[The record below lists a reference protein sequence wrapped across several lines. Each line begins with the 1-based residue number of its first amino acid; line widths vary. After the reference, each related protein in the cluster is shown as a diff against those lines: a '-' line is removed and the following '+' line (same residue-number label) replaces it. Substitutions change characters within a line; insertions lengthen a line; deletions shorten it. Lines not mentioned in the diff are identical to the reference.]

1 MDKTKK
7 EEKKKVLYFDD
18 EPFITEALARS
29 LELFGWDVRN
39 VSEIDYLFNELKTHQ
54 FNVLI
59 LDIMAP
65 VPNTENRY
73 VSFTPEEIDKMDN
86 GLNVGIVLAKKI
98 WYELKMNIP
107 ILFLS
112 AKKNPIPEE
121 PDLEK
126 IKCDYLRKPQL
137 AKDVEKKLNEL
148 LVGVK

>member
-18 EPFITEALARS
+18 EPFITQALAQS
-29 LELFGWDVRN
+29 LELFGWDVIL
-39 VSEIDYLFNELKTHQ
+39 VSEIDVLFRELKTHQ

-59 LDIMAP
+59 LDIMAA
-65 VPNTENRY
+65 VPNSENRY

-112 AKKNPIPEE
+112 AKRNPIPEE
-121 PDLEK
+121 PELDE
-126 IKCDYLRKPQL
+126 IKCAYLRKPQL
-137 AKDVEKKLNEL
+137 AKEVEKRLNEL
-148 LVGVK
+148 LS